1 MAFVPRL
8 ALRQAGRRPDALV
21 SSLDACL
28 ALGGF
33 ALFFGWPDL
42 TKTLRL
48 PGALTKLGP
57 EQQSPPLNHW
67 TILRGLDR
75 QWTGVCVSVRVS
87 RVQFHINTSHSPLCL
102 RQDATYR
109 QSHRNESAKRL
120 PASK

>member
-1 MAFVPRL
+1 MSSLLCCQVASLGQVAFVPRL
-8 ALRQAGRRPDALV
+8 ALRQAGRRPGALV

-57 EQQSPPLNHW
+57 E
-67 TILRGLDR
+67 
-75 QWTGVCVSVRVS
+75 
-87 RVQFHINTSHSPLCL
+87 
-102 RQDATYR
+102 
-109 QSHRNESAKRL
+109 
-120 PASK
+120 PA